1 MVLVRFPELVLK
13 MRHSVLFLSALLIPL
28 SIAISSDDA
37 QREWAQW
44 RGPLSSGV
52 APFADPPVEWSETKN
67 VRWKTEIPGKG
78 HSTPIVWGDRIFLTT
93 AIAVGEPMPP
103 PVGMRP
109 GSHDNMATVN
119 RQEYSVVAID
129 RRDGKILWKKT
140 VLSDVPHEGAHQTA
154 SFASD
159 SPVTDGVHIYAFFG
173 SAGLYCLDMNGEL
186 KWKAD
191 FGKKHTLHGHGEGN
205 SPALYGDTL
214 VINWDHEG
222 PSFIAALDK
231 NSGKELW
238 RTPRDE
244 VTSWSTPL
252 IVEHD
257 GKMQVV
263 VSATNRI
270 RGYDL
275 ATGVEIW
282 ECAGMSTNVV
292 GSPVYADGVVY
303 AGSSYEKRAML
314 AISLEGAKGD
324 ITGSSHVL
332 WSRNRDTP
340 YVPSPLLYEGKL
352 YFLKHYQGIL
362 FCLAAKTGETVFGPQ
377 RLPDM
382 FNIYASPVGAAG
394 RIYITSREGITT
406 VLKHGAPE
414 ILAANTLEDSF
425 SASPALAGKD
435 LFLRGEKYLY
445 CLTKP

>member
-1 MVLVRFPELVLK
+1 M
-13 MRHSVLFLSALLIPL
+13 MRYPLLFLLLPI
-28 SIAISSDDA
+28 SVAICSDDA

-52 APFADPPVEWSETKN
+52 APFADPPIEWSETKN
-67 VRWKTEIPGKG
+67 VRWKTEVPGKG
-78 HSTPIVWGDRIFLTT
+78 HSTPIVWGERIFLTT
-93 AIAVGEPMPP
+93 AVAFGEPMPP
-103 PVGMRP
+103 PVGIRP

-119 RQEYSVVAID
+119 RQEYTVIAID

-140 VLSDVPHEGAHQTA
+140 VLTDVPHEGAHQTA

-186 KWKAD
+186 IWKTD

-214 VINWDHEG
+214 IVNWDHEG
-222 PSFIAALDK
+222 PSFIVALDK
-231 NSGKELW
+231 TTGKELW
-238 RTPRDE
+238 RTARDE

-252 IVEHD
+252 IVEVN

-282 ECAGMSTNVV
+282 QCAGMSTNVV
-292 GSPVYADGVVY
+292 GSPVFADGVLY

-314 AISLEGAKGD
+314 AIRLEGAKGD

-362 FCLAAKTGETVFGPQ
+362 FCLTAKTGETVFGPQ
-377 RLPDM
+377 RLRDM
-382 FNIYASPVGAAG
+382 YNIYASPVGAAG

-414 ILAANTLEDSF
+414 ILATNTLDDTF
-425 SASPALAGKD
+425 SASPALVGKD
-435 LFLRGEKYLY
+435 LFLRGEKHLY
-445 CLTKP
+445 CLTKQ

>member
-1 MVLVRFPELVLK
+1 MRFPELVFK

-28 SIAISSDDA
+28 SLGNCSDDA

-52 APFADPPVEWSETKN
+52 APFADPPVEWSESKN

-93 AIAVGEPMPP
+93 AIAIGEPMPP
-103 PVGMRP
+103 PVGIRP

-119 RQEYSVVAID
+119 RQEYSVIAID

-173 SAGLYCLDMNGEL
+173 SAGLYCLDMNGDL

-252 IVEHD
+252 IVEHN

-314 AISLEGAKGD
+314 AIRLEGAKGD
-324 ITGSSHVL
+324 ITGSSQVL

-362 FCLAAKTGETVFGPQ
+362 FCLTAKTGETVFGPQ

-382 FNIYASPVGAAG
+382 YNIYASPVGAAG